1 MKVCY
6 LCVFERW
13 RGCREQRLCDS
24 GRDGSMLKHGSSIRF
39 NTYRFVCRTKCGSA
53 AWKKKKKTN
62 ENKNKTK
69 NTGFNHS
76 VCWTSPAAPQTSAE
90 DTAAHKY
97 SIYGYLA
104 RTFSLLHNTETT
116 YTHKT
121 TYVYLSWWLH
131 SPLWRAGWPPITIR
145 WHFTRLI
152 INSPVLK
159 QHREVTGGRWG
170 GRNGDTGQ
178 PCWSH
183 GARECRV
190 PSIFFF
196 CLFLKIVYH
205 FQITD
210 PLNNL
215 AEVEQGFPPPPFSF
229 FFPFWNIYWGTVM
242 ATLCSSQGGQL
253 PTAPPPAA
261 RVCSED
267 PGCLPA

>member
-13 RGCREQRLCDS
+13 RGVESSVCVTVVVMAPCWNMGARSVLTHTDLSAEQNVDLQP
-24 GRDGSMLKHGSSIRF
+24 G
-39 NTYRFVCRTKCGSA
+39 
-53 AWKKKKKTN
+53 KKRRKQMKKQKTKKT
-62 ENKNKTK
+62 
-69 NTGFNHS
+69 TGFNHS

-90 DTAAHKY
+90 DTTAHKY

-145 WHFTRLI
+145 WRFTRLI

-170 GRNGDTGQ
+170 GETGIQ
-178 PCWSH
+178 DSPA
-183 GARECRV
+183 GVTELGNV
-190 PSIFFF
+190 V
-196 CLFLKIVYH
+196 CLL
-205 FQITD
+205 
-210 PLNNL
+210 
-215 AEVEQGFPPPPFSF
+215 FSF
-229 FFPFWNIYWGTVM
+229 F
-242 ATLCSSQGGQL
+242 
-253 PTAPPPAA
+253 
-261 RVCSED
+261 VCF
-267 PGCLPA
+267 

>member
-1 MKVCY
+1 MFALRAVVLLVRHVLVERAKERETDQSLLSVC
-6 LCVFERW
+6 VWEVK
-13 RGCREQRLCDS
+13 GCREQRLCDS

-53 AWKKKKKTN
+53 AWKKKEKWKKKPT
-62 ENKNKTK
+62 KKQK

-76 VCWTSPAAPQTSAE
+76 VCWTSPAAPQMSAE

-145 WHFTRLI
+145 WRLTRLI

-170 GRNGDTGQ
+170 EK
-178 PCWSH
+178 
-183 GARECRV
+183 REYRDSPAGV
-190 PSIFFF
+190 TELGNVV
-196 CLFLKIVYH
+196 CLL
-205 FQITD
+205 
-210 PLNNL
+210 
-215 AEVEQGFPPPPFSF
+215 FSF
-229 FFPFWNIYWGTVM
+229 F
-242 ATLCSSQGGQL
+242 
-253 PTAPPPAA
+253 
-261 RVCSED
+261 VCF
-267 PGCLPA
+267 